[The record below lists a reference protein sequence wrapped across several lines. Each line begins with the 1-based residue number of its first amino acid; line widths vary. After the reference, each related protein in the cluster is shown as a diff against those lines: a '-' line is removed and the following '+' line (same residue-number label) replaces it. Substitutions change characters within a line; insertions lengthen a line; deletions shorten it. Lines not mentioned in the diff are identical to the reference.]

1 MKDRERIQTKASSIP
16 TNAFN
21 QAETGLFRKRPFA
34 VQAETETDTDAHP
47 LPDLQTQLERGARFN
62 ESLSRMKVYGNRPVI
77 QPKIA
82 VGPPG
87 DRYEQEADQVA
98 DQVMNMKTPTAN
110 PQSVQRQEEE
120 QAEESVQM
128 QSLAASITPLVQREA
143 MPEEQEEQVQAK
155 AIQREASL
163 EEEPEEQVQP
173 KTIQPE
179 EQQEPLQTKPSVQRA
194 GQEGEFQAD
203 PSIESRLASQKG
215 GGSPLSDEVR
225 SFMEPR
231 IGADFSQV
239 RVHTDGEAVQ
249 MNQELNAQA
258 FTHGSDIY
266 FGAGKYNPGSS
277 DGKRLLAH
285 ELTHVVQQTG
295 AVQYKLTSSPQGYI
309 HEQEAELMANQVM
322 SAPMSHQL
330 SQNASA
336 LSRQPISQLST
347 PSIQAS
353 FISFVLKM
361 GAKKATKG
369 ILKNFIKTKIKE
381 RVKKYL
387 NSKVGKQFLEE
398 ADQIMGVLED
408 PWWVTAIGFI
418 PIVGDAFDLA
428 RLPRQ
433 IRTAIRNADA
443 LEEKVKLILRRQ
455 WELKRTL
462 TIAPPHKVVNALKSF
477 SGKSYKFGS
486 EGLELNKERMKHFLE
501 RHHPDFWDG
510 SVKPGQSFF
519 NPKMNIDDIT
529 EAIEAVLQQNRSKL
543 SKPGLSNMQEQI
555 EGIHNGVKYVLGLN
569 RGKIGQ
575 FYPVN

>member
-1 MKDRERIQTKASSIP
+1 
-16 TNAFN
+16 
-21 QAETGLFRKRPFA
+21 
-34 VQAETETDTDAHP
+34 
-47 LPDLQTQLERGARFN
+47 
-62 ESLSRMKVYGNRPVI
+62 
-77 QPKIA
+77 
-82 VGPPG
+82 
-87 DRYEQEADQVA
+87 
-98 DQVMNMKTPTAN
+98 MNMKAPTAN
-110 PQSVQRQEEE
+110 PQSVQRE
-120 QAEESVQM
+120 
-128 QSLAASITPLVQREA
+128 AS
-143 MPEEQEEQVQAK
+143 PEEK
-155 AIQREASL
+155 
-163 EEEPEEQVQP
+163 PEEQVQP
-173 KTIQPE
+173 KSIQRQ
-179 EQQEPLQTKPSVQRA
+179 EQEEPLPTKPSVQRA
-194 GQEGEFQAD
+194 GQDGGFQAS
-203 PSIESRLASQKG
+203 PSIESRLTSQKG

-249 MNQELNAQA
+249 MNRELGAQA
-258 FTHGSDIY
+258 FTHGSDVY

-295 AVQYKLTSSPQGYI
+295 AVQCKLTSSPQGYN
-309 HEQEAELMANQVM
+309 HEQEAEPMAEQVM
-322 SAPMSHQL
+322 SAPMSHQP
-330 SQNASA
+330 SQNASV

-433 IRTAIRNADA
+433 IRYAGPI
-443 LEEKVKLILRRQ
+443 
-455 WELKRTL
+455 
-462 TIAPPHKVVNALKSF
+462 
-477 SGKSYKFGS
+477 
-486 EGLELNKERMKHFLE
+486 
-501 RHHPDFWDG
+501 
-510 SVKPGQSFF
+510 
-519 NPKMNIDDIT
+519 
-529 EAIEAVLQQNRSKL
+529 
-543 SKPGLSNMQEQI
+543 
-555 EGIHNGVKYVLGLN
+555 
-569 RGKIGQ
+569 
-575 FYPVN
+575 